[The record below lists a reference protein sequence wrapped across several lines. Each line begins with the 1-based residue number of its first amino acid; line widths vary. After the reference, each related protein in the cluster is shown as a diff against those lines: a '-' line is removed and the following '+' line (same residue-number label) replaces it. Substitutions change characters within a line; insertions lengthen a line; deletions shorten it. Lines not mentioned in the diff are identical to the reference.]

1 MERKIHVADDLH
13 AGIAIE
19 RFTVLENDLVR
30 VWRLWFFSAQP
41 ALRQRR

>member
-30 VWRLWFFSAQP
+30 VNFVLDLIKILIP
-41 ALRQRR
+41 PDD